1 MPKEVEFLSDE
12 EVRHTQK
19 LDYSQLLM
27 NQIDKVRL
35 SGSVEFMG
43 GFWET
48 RTKVVSG
55 STITEKFY
63 VHDTRQVYIGAITEL
78 YHLLLPNFD
87 TDFNKDDKKIE
98 EKLEVLKKEKEDNK
112 DKKTGNEF
120 NVWYYSELLKIK
132 QNQYKNLIFLMSRMG
147 LFGIK
152 KSKEVY

>member
-43 GFWET
+43 GFWEQ

-63 VHDTRQVYIGAITEL
+63 VHDTRQLYIGAITQL
-78 YHLLLPNFD
+78 YNLLLPNFD
-87 TDFNKDDKKIE
+87 TNFKEEEKKIE
-98 EKLEVLKKEKEDNK
+98 EKLKTLDEDKKKEKE
-112 DKKTGNEF
+112 KKTPNEF

-132 QNQYKNLIFLMSRMG
+132 DEQYKNLIFLMSRMG